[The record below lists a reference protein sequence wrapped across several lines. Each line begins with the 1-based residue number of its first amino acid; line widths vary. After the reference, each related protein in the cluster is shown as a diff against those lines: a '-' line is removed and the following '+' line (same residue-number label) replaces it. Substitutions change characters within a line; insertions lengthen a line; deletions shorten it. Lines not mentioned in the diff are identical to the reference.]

1 MLCYAEETFGP
12 VVSLYRCRSVDEA
25 VRLANASDYGLNAC
39 VWGSS
44 RKARTVAGQ
53 VRTGTV
59 NVNEIFGVS
68 YGSVD
73 SPMGGMKNSGIGRRH
88 GTEGILRFTEA
99 QTIATQRLMPLEPPL
114 NLSYATLAKSY
125 GHLVRVLKTLHRR

>member
-1 MLCYAEETFGP
+1 AGG
-12 VVSLYRCRSVDEA
+12 
-25 VRLANASDYGLNAC
+25 ASPAAAGVA
-39 VWGSS
+39 
-44 RKARTVAGQ
+44 ARQ

-73 SPMGGMKNSGIGRRH
+73 SPMGGMKDSGIGRWH
-88 GTEGILRFTEA
+88 GTEAILRFTEA
-99 QTIATQRLMPLEPPL
+99 QTVATQRLMPLEPL
-114 NLSYATLAKSY
+114 NLSYATLAAGY